1 MIKISKIEGRWQNFF
16 SEADRLLILNSQDMH
31 FGRLVGS
38 ASLNRAN
45 AFGIVPGTQRSSLR
59 PMPCTPQGDADPAR
73 GRSARHRAGPGLESS
88 ARSQACFAQSLAPCR
103 A

>member
-16 SEADRLLILNSQDMH
+16 SEADRLLILDSQDMH

-45 AFGIVPGTQRSSLR
+45 AFGIDQVRKDRL
-59 PMPCTPQGDADPAR
+59 
-73 GRSARHRAGPGLESS
+73 L
-88 ARSQACFAQSLAPCR
+88 AQCLATLKAMQTLHEEEALAIAPDLDWR
-103 A
+103 RLPDT